1 MFEKLTFASPKE
13 KEDFEKYKKL
23 KGVYLHKQ
31 VYDILLEA
39 NGGENVTYYELSSI
53 IRYDKNLRDTL
64 YIYLATI
71 EENLRVLLL
80 DNFDLKPNT
89 PKFKQRPSTQTLCE
103 ALAPKQDCE
112 SSELYFKLQTDF
124 KVLME
129 TCVEKNIVSISDETM
144 SLVKLLRNDV
154 MHHHLLIFGGAH
166 NLKEAKD
173 NFASFERK
181 IDALITLLPTE
192 YVIGFRDDITKLNG
206 ASHEKYLTKYFL
218 KENNGKFRICI

>member
-1 MFEKLTFASPKE
+1 MFEKLTFASSKE
-13 KEDFEKYKKL
+13 QEDFEKYKKL

-39 NGGENVTYYELSSI
+39 NGGEEVIYYELSSI

-89 PKFKQRPSTQTLCE
+89 PKFKQRPSTRTLCE
-103 ALAPKQDCE
+103 VLVQKQDCE
-112 SSELYFKLQTDF
+112 VSELYFKLQTDF

-129 TCVEKNIVSISDETM
+129 TCAKKNVVSISDEVM

-192 YVIGFRDDITKLNG
+192 YVIGFQDSIVKLNG
-206 ASHEKYLTKYFL
+206 ASPKKHLTKFYL
-218 KENNGKFRICI
+218 EDNNGKLQICI